1 MRVTDRKYNDRYTK
15 GNLVQISPSSR
26 RAALLKKLQAL
37 QYVEDRAE
45 YIQQDESGSCLLK
58 FGDTRGV
65 LQKSPHSN
73 SSATCHGLV
82 SLVMGE
88 ELSGARVEY
97 NKATGHTGE

>member
-1 MRVTDRKYNDRYTK
+1 M
-15 GNLVQISPSSR
+15 
-26 RAALLKKLQAL
+26 LKTELNTSNKTS
-37 QYVEDRAE
+37 
-45 YIQQDESGSCLLK
+45 QDLADVNGRH
-58 FGDTRGV
+58 TRGV